1 MSVVLCGFM
10 GCGKSTVGKIIA
22 GRLGMSFVD
31 TDSLIEK
38 RENRAIK
45 DIFAE
50 DGEAYFRDKE
60 HEICCELSDSDGYII
75 AVGGGALT
83 FDRNAAA
90 FKSKAKIIFIDVDF
104 GTIVKR
110 VGNDK
115 GRPLMNDNAK
125 ELYDKRLPLYNANCD
140 CKISV
145 CGDVSADEVA
155 DQIIK
160 YYINGDK

>member
-22 GRLGMSFVD
+22 GKLGMSFVD

-50 DGEAYFRDKE
+50 DGEAYFRDRE
-60 HEICCELSDSDGYII
+60 HEMCCELADSGDCII
-75 AVGGGALT
+75 SVGGGALT
-83 FDRNAAA
+83 FDRNTEA
-90 FKSKAKIIFIDVDF
+90 FKNKAKIIFIDVDF
-104 GTIVKR
+104 GTIVDR

-115 GRPLMNDNAK
+115 DRPLMNDNAK
-125 ELYDKRLPLYNANCD
+125 ELYERRLPLYNANCD

-145 CGDVSADEVA
+145 RGDVPANEVA